1 MENDESVDL
10 TDSERAELD
19 RRLEEYEQRPD
30 EGVSWDELKQR
41 LLATREHFPVAESD
55 T

>member
-1 MENDESVDL
+1 VENEEIFNL
-10 TDSERAELD
+10 TDSERDELD
-19 RRLEEYEQRPD
+19 RRLEQYEQRPD

-41 LLATREHFPVAESD
+41 LLETREHFPVAESD